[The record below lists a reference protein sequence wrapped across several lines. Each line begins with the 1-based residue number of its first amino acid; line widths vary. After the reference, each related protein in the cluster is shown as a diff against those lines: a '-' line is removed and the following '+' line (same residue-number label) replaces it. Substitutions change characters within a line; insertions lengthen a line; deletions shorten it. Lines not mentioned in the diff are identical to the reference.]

1 MTTPTDLHQ
10 SLLNV
15 YGVQAVVVSSVRW
28 CTVHFSSGDSDT
40 GSPLLVQT
48 VMSAALR
55 FLFIAGENA
64 QLVVMTTLKKHFAAE
79 NVLS

>member
-1 MTTPTDLHQ
+1 M
-10 SLLNV
+10 
-15 YGVQAVVVSSVRW
+15 
-28 CTVHFSSGDSDT
+28 VHFSSGDSDT
-40 GSPLLVQT
+40 GTPLLVQT

-64 QLVVMTTLKKHFAAE
+64 QLVVMATLKKHFAAE